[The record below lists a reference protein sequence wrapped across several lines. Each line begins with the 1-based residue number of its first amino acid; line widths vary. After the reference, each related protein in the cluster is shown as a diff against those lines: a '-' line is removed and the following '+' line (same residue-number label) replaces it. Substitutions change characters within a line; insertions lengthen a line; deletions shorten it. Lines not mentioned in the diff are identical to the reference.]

1 MINNIRDISIFTW
14 LICFII
20 LLLSFFPVSIKQ
32 ASNKI
37 RCNRVETRWVGDNL
51 SPKIYESW
59 LIKSPLFFASPSIYG
74 YSSDIND
81 ALMKTDLRFA
91 KTIQREYYLDTNV
104 KLYSSDSINSDNL
117 KNLELSELA
126 EPIYNFSSKYFYYPL
141 IISDNLKDRFIE
153 GSLLDSIDLNSSFFI
168 RAQVEVSKFGRIEHL
183 FIDSEIENQEW
194 NQVALNVLY
203 NLRFKSG
210 VCDVGWI
217 ELKGNK

>member
-210 VCDVGWI
+210 VRDVGWI

>member
-210 VCDVGWI
+210 FRDAGWV